1 MAEKAISSDKS
12 AKLNMDNPKVRAI
25 LPLIG
30 LVLMILLFTVL
41 TKGAIIDPKNLQL
54 LLGQIY
60 MLMIASI
67 GVFFVMTMGCLD
79 FSQGSLMGLACIAC
93 SAASQKNIVLG
104 LLAGIVVGA
113 LIGAVN
119 GWFHVYRQIPSF
131 IVTMST
137 QYLFR
142 GLVMF
147 FTTKS
152 PVMANM
158 GLAKFNTLPFMMTV
172 TVICLVVAFVL
183 FHYTAFGANLKAIG
197 ASERGARFAGIK
209 VTKTK
214 FWVYVL
220 AGAITGFAAFINAIK
235 VLSVTSTGGNQ
246 LETQILIGLVLGGMP
261 ISGGAKVRFSNII
274 IGVLMYRFLAS
285 GLVMIG
291 LTTQTQQLIQG
302 IVFVIMVTLF
312 SDRKSIAVIK

>member
-1 MAEKAISSDKS
+1 MAEKAITQSEGRKFDLDS
-12 AKLNMDNPKVRAI
+12 PRVRAA

-30 LVLMILLFTVL
+30 LVLMLALFTVL
-41 TKGAIIDPKNLQL
+41 TGGEILKPNNLQL
-54 LLGQIY
+54 QLSQMY
-60 MLMIASI
+60 MLMIAAI
-67 GVFFVMTMGCLD
+67 GVFFVITMGCLD
-79 FSQGSLMGLACIAC
+79 FSQGSLMGVACIVFC
-93 SAASQKNIVLG
+93 YVSHTNVLLG
-104 LLAGIVVGA
+104 VLAGIATGA
-113 LIGAVN
+113 AIGAVN
-119 GWFHVYRQIPSF
+119 GWLHVYVQIPSF

-142 GLVMF
+142 GVVQYL
-147 FTTKS
+147 TTSS

-158 GLAKFNTLPFMMTV
+158 QIAKLSNMPFMMGMT
-172 TVICLVVAFVL
+172 IAALVVFFFL
-183 FHYTAFGANLKAIG
+183 FKFTAFGANLKAIG

-209 VTKTK
+209 VRKTK

-235 VLSVTSTGGNQ
+235 VLSVTSTGGQQ

-261 ISGGAKVRFSNII
+261 ISGGAKVRFSNIVV
-274 IGVLMYRFLAS
+274 GVLMYRFLAT

-291 LTTQTQQLIQG
+291 LTSQMQQLIQG

>member
-1 MAEKAISSDKS
+1 MAEKAISSEKS
-12 AKLNMDNPKVRAI
+12 YRLNMDNPKVRAV

-41 TKGAIIDPKNLQL
+41 TKGAIIQPKNLQL

-60 MLMIASI
+60 MLMISSI

-104 LLAGIVVGA
+104 ILAGIVVGA
-113 LIGAVN
+113 LIGAAN
-119 GWFHVYRQIPSF
+119 GWLHVFRQIPSF

-137 QYLFR
+137 QFLFR

-147 FTTKS
+147 FTTKA

-158 GLAKFNTLPFMMTV
+158 ELAKLNNLPFMMTV
-172 TVICLVVAFVL
+172 TVICLLVGFLV
-183 FHYTAFGANLKAIG
+183 FHYTPFGANLKAIG

-291 LTTQTQQLIQG
+291 LTTQMQQLIQG